1 MKKLFL
7 IIVLL
12 CGTTHADDY
21 KSAQRLA
28 AGDVISA
35 EVFNDILDRIELTL
49 KAISTTEMIG
59 TWTVT
64 WKTCV
69 NGGPGNCSSLN
80 VGSGWSSA
88 VDSLYRER
96 TDEWVISDDEDDT
109 VSVSMQKCFSGAVS
123 GAYYNDPCVARL
135 AVDSG
140 IMLLGTI
147 SGAGVSASTQHT
159 EMYNIKRIS
168 DSQFTVWRLNS
179 GSNSFVSFTLNKK
192 ALPPEAPTSLTA
204 TIDEATVSLSWTAN
218 DEDVTSYSIH
228 TKDAADGTFKELNTS
243 TTNAFTETLAAGVT
257 RWYRVFTVN
266 SDGTS
271 LGSNVVRVTNPAT
284 E

>member
-12 CGTTHADDY
+12 CGSTHAADY

-35 EVFNDILDRIELTL
+35 EVFNDILDRIELAL
-49 KAISTTEMIG
+49 KSSAAADLVG

-64 WKTCV
+64 QTACGVASGWL
-69 NGGPGNCSSLN
+69 GNCGEGNEISPTGYTTSSDDNLTKQRLDTVVFTDDGDGSFSLSTNSYCAFVRTGVGNSACSMSYN
-80 VGSGWSSA
+80 VVDGYFIINSGGYAAYTLQKISSTRYIMGMNASGSGSFN
-88 VDSLYRER
+88 
-96 TDEWVISDDEDDT
+96 II
-109 VSVSMQKCFSGAVS
+109 
-123 GAYYNDPCVARL
+123 RL
-135 AVDSG
+135 D
-140 IMLLGTI
+140 
-147 SGAGVSASTQHT
+147 
-159 EMYNIKRIS
+159 
-168 DSQFTVWRLNS
+168 
-179 GSNSFVSFTLNKK
+179 KK
-192 ALPPEAPTSLTA
+192 ALPPEAPTSLTV

-243 TTNAFTETLAAGVT
+243 TTNAFTDTLAAGVT

-271 LGSNVVRVTNPAT
+271 LGSNVVRVTNPAAEQST
-284 E
+284 F

>member
-12 CGTTHADDY
+12 CGSTHAADY

-35 EVFNDILDRIELTL
+35 EVFNDILDRIELAL
-49 KAISTTEMIG
+49 KSSSAADLVG

-64 WKTCV
+64 QTACGVASGWL
-69 NGGPGNCSSLN
+69 GNCGEGTGTSPTGYTTSSDDNLTKQRLDTVVFTDDGDGSFSLSTNSYCAFVRTGVGNSACSMSYN
-80 VGSGWSSA
+80 VVDGYFIINSGGYAAYTLQKISSTRYIMGMNASGSGSFN
-88 VDSLYRER
+88 
-96 TDEWVISDDEDDT
+96 II
-109 VSVSMQKCFSGAVS
+109 
-123 GAYYNDPCVARL
+123 RL
-135 AVDSG
+135 D
-140 IMLLGTI
+140 
-147 SGAGVSASTQHT
+147 
-159 EMYNIKRIS
+159 
-168 DSQFTVWRLNS
+168 
-179 GSNSFVSFTLNKK
+179 KK
-192 ALPPEAPTSLTA
+192 VLPPEAPTSLTA

-243 TTNAFTETLAAGVT
+243 TTNAFTDTLAAGVT

-271 LGSNVVRVTNPAT
+271 LGSNVIRVKNPAA